1 MVDTSRL
8 GETPTPN
15 IINELVKDEEVET
28 ISLGESKIS
37 KKDRDLYDISVQG
50 LVRNMNQTFYRKFKQ
65 QLGTDI
71 VPVYAQYVKSGNLK
85 GIKIFIRKDWLKK
98 KYEAN
103 LSFAE
108 WLIKKG
114 KRNLAVKLEEWEKS
128 PSQQKPH
135 WIKREWKK
143 WQEEGGI
150 NLLFEQSQNK
160 GAFAFKSKYDRV
172 SEITTKGKSG
182 RIQGEV
188 KQLYTKPL
196 KSADFEK
203 LIDPENEDF
212 IFGDRNVKNYFSSS
226 MSDEKERKI
235 YRDVMKGVLDE
246 YWKIYE
252 QIQAVGLSTPEGL
265 ENVEALTNFEADFPN
280 IERIRKWF
288 IKKGIYQNS
297 PQFRPSNRYYTL
309 EKFNELKTNTQRA
322 NFIDRATFLIANS
335 IYIKNNNIKVRANS
349 QSGGKKVPI
358 SRARAY
364 KKYSKDRNKYSTER
378 VKQYEG
384 WKVDNRK
391 IASSL
396 KRTINRQDN
405 RKRSR

>member
-1 MVDTSRL
+1 
-8 GETPTPN
+8 
-15 IINELVKDEEVET
+15 
-28 ISLGESKIS
+28 
-37 KKDRDLYDISVQG
+37 
-50 LVRNMNQTFYRKFKQ
+50 
-65 QLGTDI
+65 
-71 VPVYAQYVKSGNLK
+71 
-85 GIKIFIRKDWLKK
+85 
-98 KYEAN
+98 
-103 LSFAE
+103 
-108 WLIKKG
+108 
-114 KRNLAVKLEEWEKS
+114 
-128 PSQQKPH
+128 
-135 WIKREWKK
+135 
-143 WQEEGGI
+143 
-150 NLLFEQSQNK
+150 
-160 GAFAFKSKYDRV
+160 
-172 SEITTKGKSG
+172 
-182 RIQGEV
+182 
-188 KQLYTKPL
+188 
-196 KSADFEK
+196 
-203 LIDPENEDF
+203 
-212 IFGDRNVKNYFSSS
+212 
-226 MSDEKERKI
+226 
-235 YRDVMKGVLDE
+235 MKGVLDE

-288 IKKGIYQNS
+288 VKKGIYQNS